1 MGSLTKYLVPLA
13 ALLPWIDGM
22 AQTAGNVYFPLAARC
37 RVADSRV
44 ISSPIGAGV
53 PRSLDVTN
61 NANYVSQG
69 GSGSSTSCGIPA
81 NATAYSVSLTVLPT
95 GAAGFF
101 KIFPTG
107 GVWQDGNTVN
117 FSANVN
123 ITNDVIVRS
132 GSPTNE
138 LDLYASASTNYV
150 VDIVGYFTASTLDCV
165 STGSPATFTISANTT
180 NFFNNPSCPSG
191 YRPTTPYCWTASS
204 GVYSQGSG
212 FNANNS
218 SGATFCAWQ
227 NTTGANQTV
236 FGGNVCCRVP

>member
-1 MGSLTKYLVPLA
+1 MASLTKYLVPFA
-13 ALLPWIDGM
+13 ALLPAIDGI
-22 AQTAGNVYFPLAARC
+22 AQSTGNVYVPLAARC

-44 ISSPIGAGV
+44 ISSPIGAAV

-61 NANYVSQG
+61 NVSYASQG

-81 NATAYSVSLTVLPT
+81 NATAYSVSLTIIPT

-101 KIFPTG
+101 KVFPTG

-117 FSANVN
+117 FSSNVN

-138 LDLYASASTNYV
+138 LDVYSSASTNYV
-150 VDIVGYFTASTLDCV
+150 VDIVGYFTSSALDCTNTTV
-165 STGSPATFTISANTT
+165 STFTISANSVD
-180 NFFNNPSCPSG
+180 FFNNPSCPSG
-191 YRPTTPYCWTASS
+191 YRPTTPYCWTGAT

-212 FNANNS
+212 FNANNP
-218 SGATFCAWQ
+218 SGATFCSWQ
-227 NTTGANQTV
+227 NTTGVNKTV

>member
-1 MGSLTKYLVPLA
+1 MNSSFKY
-13 ALLPWIDGM
+13 LLPWLAVVSCADGM
-22 AQTAGNVYFPLAARC
+22 AQTSGNVYVPLTARC

-44 ISSPIGAGV
+44 ISSPIGAAV
-53 PRSLDVTN
+53 ARSLDVTN
-61 NANYVSQG
+61 NASYASQG

-81 NATAYSVSLTVLPT
+81 NATAYSVSLTILPT

-117 FSANVN
+117 FSSNVN

-138 LDLYASASTNYV
+138 LDLYSSASTHYV
-150 VDIVGYFTASTLDCV
+150 VDVVGYFASAALDCTNTSV
-165 STGSPATFTISANTT
+165 SSFTITANTA

-191 YRPTTPYCWTASS
+191 YRPTTPYCWTAAT

-212 FNANNS
+212 FNANAASN
-218 SGATFCAWQ
+218 ATFCSWQ
-227 NTTGANQTV
+227 NTTGASQTV
-236 FGGNVCCRVP
+236 FGGNVCCKVP